1 MNVDFNNLRKQ
12 TAYSYDRLTKKLNSG
27 IANTE
32 EYIPDNDLLRV
43 SVEDIQED
51 MDDLRRLIMSI
62 CCVYEKDNEDFKDV
76 SDEIEK
82 SGEIALFN
90 PELDN

>member
-1 MNVDFNNLRKQ
+1 MPQMTVNFNNLRKQ
-12 TAYSYDRLTKKLNSG
+12 TAYSYHRLAQKLNYAIKS
-27 IANTE
+27 
-32 EYIPDNDLLRV
+32 NDLPP
-43 SVEDIQED
+43 SIVEDIQED

-76 SDEIEK
+76 SEEVEK

-90 PELDN
+90 PEFDE